1 MFGTMAYMP
10 RSTREAVWGPPAP
23 APAPAPPP
31 PPAGPDVVAR
41 LRDLKELLDSGAVTQ
56 QEFDTLKHKLLS
68 TT

>member
-1 MFGTMAYMP
+1 MFGTMAYIP
-10 RSTREAVWGPPAP
+10 RSTREAMWGPPAP
-23 APAPAPPP
+23 APAAPP

-41 LRDLKELLDSGAVTQ
+41 LRDLKELLDSGAVTR